1 MVPAEVQNYIN
12 TQLLLLLTLKLD
24 SHFWPQLFS
33 IYTLYL
39 LTILIF
45 IKMLLHVSKVTEASL
60 IELNNIF
67 LALIFSTV
75 AVANFYLMENLLLF
89 VFILEV
95 IGITYY
101 FFFLNHLSKSKT
113 SFIKFKNVVSMYLWT
128 SFLVL
133 VFLSCFIFVL
143 VIHCGTLDFIQ
154 LECLVTKIPPI
165 TLHLLIIA
173 LF

>member
-101 FFFLNHLSKSKT
+101 FFF
-113 SFIKFKNVVSMYLWT
+113 
-128 SFLVL
+128 
-133 VFLSCFIFVL
+133 
-143 VIHCGTLDFIQ
+143 
-154 LECLVTKIPPI
+154 
-165 TLHLLIIA
+165 
-173 LF
+173 